1 MGDCYKKAVAELR
14 AGNWENARDLVIRGA
29 TEEGCGMCM
38 WWMYDA
44 YVVGY
49 WFVKSKKLAK
59 DWLNKAVATNH
70 PVALAQAR
78 RDKVLPHLS
87 HEQEEHIFR
96 TNDSFSLFLYFYNDK
111 SDAHYPWLIRAGN
124 EGNIFALYELMD
136 AFGEDGEFNPYMELA
151 ADTGYAVSQWRQGE
165 CLCEEHDIALYK
177 QGECLCEG
185 QCITV
190 AISWLKKSAAQG
202 YHWPCLKLVKDCY
215 DNDPVAQLFWMQK
228 VMATFKPTTKY
239 KSIFKQ
245 HVLQIMKDK
254 QRIFSS
260 IERCRAASL
269 QLICIR
275 QYRNSVL
282 SVLPK
287 DVVRLIAKTL
297 WKTTWHEEDVWGV
310 TGSAEAEPVFKKIKK

>member
-1 MGDCYKKAVAELR
+1 
-14 AGNWENARDLVIRGA
+14 
-29 TEEGCGMCM
+29 
-38 WWMYDA
+38 
-44 YVVGY
+44 
-49 WFVKSKKLAK
+49 
-59 DWLNKAVATNH
+59 
-70 PVALAQAR
+70 VALAQAR
-78 RDKVLPHLS
+78 RDNLLQLS
-87 HEQEEHIFR
+87 HEEQEHIFR
-96 TNDSFSLFLYFYNDK
+96 TNDSFSLFLYFCNDK

-136 AFGEDGEFNPYMELA
+136 GFCEDVEINPYMDLA

-165 CLCEEHDIALYK
+165 RICEDHAFAQDR
-177 QGECLCEG
+177 QGECLCKG

-202 YHWPCLKLVKDCY
+202 YRWPCWKLAEYCY
-215 DNDPVAQLFWMQK
+215 DHDPVAQLFWMQK
-228 VMATFKPTTKY
+228 VMAMLKPTTKY

-245 HVLQIMKDK
+245 HVLQIMQDK

-297 WKTTWHEEDVWGV
+297 WKTTWHEEDVWAV
-310 TGSAEAEPVFKKIKK
+310 TGSASAEPVFKKIKK